1 MTLYIVHRVVLREEM
16 NCRRARRQDREAI
29 EKLLFTV
36 PTRREV
42 LADFD
47 FATDPL
53 RLDLTCFVF
62 ESNDTMLGLAI
73 LCAERQVNFVT
84 SHYHVED
91 YVSVQSI
98 PQDDYGRLLHFVLMP
113 IFSAYHRFF
122 VREIARLSEL
132 TVIFYRLR
140 HEDQS
145 TATWMY
151 PLVSCL
157 NDMIPVDPRRQ
168 AEYEFPIILE
178 NLDNCEN
185 NARGKRA
192 DDGRFSLFVTSPR
205 LATMPR
211 ARIDARIVVVGASD
225 CGIAFAEYLAVRS
238 SQRYTHVTNLTLISP
253 HGIPFDNET
262 SRAEVCLLPFRGR
275 FHSGYRHCMAARTWI
290 NIVCGTMTAINRK
303 EKYVTVM
310 NQGNFAYDYLVLTCG
325 LQYRNSTLREK
336 MKMQKQEGNKI
347 QDQIPWN
354 CLTVNNDT
362 EASVCF
368 RKIRR
373 LTGDFKQRSGQS
385 GGECHF
391 TKRNSSFFRMEHD
404 RLGSDRERRCKAHDR
419 ECHD

>member
-1 MTLYIVHRVVLREEM
+1 MKFIKTKMQRVPLRCNRDFPMTLYIVHRVVLREEM

-290 NIVCGTMTAINRK
+290 NIVCGTMTAINR
-303 EKYVTVM
+303 
-310 NQGNFAYDYLVLTCG
+310 GNMLKSYPTRY
-325 LQYRNSTLREK
+325 STSGVGRT
-336 MKMQKQEGNKI
+336 GTRVI
-347 QDQIPWN
+347 R
-354 CLTVNNDT
+354 LTVNQ
-362 EASVCF
+362 EAVLQEQF
-368 RKIRR
+368 NRWPRAPYTADIV
-373 LTGDFKQRSGQS
+373 LLAAETGLPEADVEVS
-385 GGECHF
+385 
-391 TKRNSSFFRMEHD
+391 
-404 RLGSDRERRCKAHDR
+404 
-419 ECHD
+419 